1 MEILLNKSKASGL
14 SGGARFSFVICALV
28 FVSVCLISNVSQ
40 ALSCPAGITQMYG
53 HCGTLN
59 PDRTFLPAFR
69 LTLANIA
76 YFEKNKSYAGD
87 FDTFPDPI
95 NWNAIPRPSGKG
107 RDVGGFGCSESDPTC
122 GSNQTP
128 QTPRSRTSQ
137 SPRGS
142 GSDPA
147 TKPSEKGTTTKNGA
161 GKSSGQKDDA
171 DSKDSEKTGKSSS
184 KDESSSTQTASC
196 WSSDSG
202 QVKGKAMC
210 DDNGEPS
217 CWMKESQRQE
227 GLPQCR
233 SDGRPKST
241 AANEDADQAE
251 SDSTVGTNDTIQGFP
266 QAPEVESDRAY
277 CEEAHKKAY
286 TCCNDPVKCVSGLDG
301 PSASSI
307 TAMGTLLVGAA
318 GMISMGGASG
328 GDSAGIAKSCEFMKL
343 VALGGAGANTA
354 LGTKCFSDKG
364 SCEDKC
370 QEVSNKYRRVLTE
383 CNQLD
388 TVFRANGGK
397 GARCPESLVSDYRA
411 AQANADG
418 RGTRCTG
425 YNSNVA
431 AMGGQAAQSAAASGF
446 ADLCQ
451 QAATNQVT
459 GFPNIDQQPV
469 FNGDC
474 NDPVNASNPICVNC
488 RGPNAQSDPLCSGLS
503 GGSAS
508 TGSGSGSGS
517 SFQNT
522 GFGTRAADGSDLSV
536 PDTNAQVQAPIFG
549 EGLGEEAR
557 ANAIP
562 NNGGGFAGGGGGG
575 GSAMPY
581 SGGGGGYGGPG
592 YDTDVLKGVSGGGGY
607 TSSPLGA
614 ESREGYSSFSGV
626 LENGKR
632 SDNPFDKFDLKQYLP
647 GGKKYGDP
655 SRGPAATNEW
665 KRNPEI
671 GSAHQNIF
679 ETISRRYR
687 IMCLQGRLIGCEKRQ

>member
-1 MEILLNKSKASGL
+1 MVTLSFSPIRLSFLFAVIFCSGQAFGL
-14 SGGARFSFVICALV
+14 SCPMGYRAQSSPIECVRIDGKSRFVLSSEALV
-28 FVSVCLISNVSQ
+28 FYRQYV
-40 ALSCPAGITQMYG
+40 
-53 HCGTLN
+53 
-59 PDRTFLPAFR
+59 LPCEA
-69 LTLANIA
+69 TLATYPECGKYWYKFA
-76 YFEKNKSYAGD
+76 LLQEAKSLPEPPSAKAP
-87 FDTFPDPI
+87 PDETRGICEFGESCSETESASTPTPTKPT
-95 NWNAIPRPSGKG
+95 NVGGGGSSGGNRPTKTTTGKTDSSGKG
-107 RDVGGFGCSESDPTC
+107 GAADNSDDD
-122 GSNQTP
+122 S
-128 QTPRSRTSQ
+128 SAAS
-137 SPRGS
+137 
-142 GSDPA
+142 
-147 TKPSEKGTTTKNGA
+147 SEKSKKKKQVEEESYTGESTSCWTEDIGQVAGQPMCDANGSPSCYTKSAQKDSGLPKCGADGKPVASANEGNGGDQTAGGA
-161 GKSSGQKDDA
+161 GD
-171 DSKDSEKTGKSSS
+171 
-184 KDESSSTQTASC
+184 
-196 WSSDSG
+196 
-202 QVKGKAMC
+202 
-210 DDNGEPS
+210 
-217 CWMKESQRQE
+217 
-227 GLPQCR
+227 LP
-233 SDGRPKST
+233 
-241 AANEDADQAE
+241 
-251 SDSTVGTNDTIQGFP
+251 QGFP
-266 QAPEVESDRAY
+266 QPPEVEGDRAL
-277 CEEAHKKAY
+277 CEQAHKKAF
-286 TCCNDPVKCVSGLDG
+286 TCCTDPVKCVSGLDG
-301 PSASSI
+301 PSASSM
-307 TAMGTLLVGAA
+307 TAMGTLLVGAT
-318 GMISMGGASG
+318 GMIAMGGASG
-328 GDSAGIAKSCEFMKL
+328 GDSAGIAKSCEFMKI

-354 LGTKCFSDKG
+354 LGGKCFTDKG

-370 QEVSNKYRRVLTE
+370 TEVVNKYRRVLTE
-383 CNQLD
+383 CSNLD
-388 TVFRANGGK
+388 TVWSANGGK
-397 GARCPESLVSDYRA
+397 GPRCPSTWVSDYRA
-411 AQANADG
+411 AQANAEG

-425 YNSNVA
+425 YNANVS
-431 AMGGQAAQSAAASGF
+431 AMGAQAAQSAAASGF

-451 QAATNQVT
+451 QAAMTQAT

-488 RGPNAQSDPLCSGLS
+488 RGPNAQSDPLCSGLG

-522 GFGTRAADGSDLSV
+522 GFGTRAVDGSDLSV
-536 PDTNAQVQAPIFG
+536 PDTNAQSQAPIFG

-575 GSAMPY
+575 GSMPY

-607 TSSPLGA
+607 SASPLGA

-655 SRGPAATNEW
+655 SRSPAATNEW
-665 KRNPEI
+665 KGNPEI